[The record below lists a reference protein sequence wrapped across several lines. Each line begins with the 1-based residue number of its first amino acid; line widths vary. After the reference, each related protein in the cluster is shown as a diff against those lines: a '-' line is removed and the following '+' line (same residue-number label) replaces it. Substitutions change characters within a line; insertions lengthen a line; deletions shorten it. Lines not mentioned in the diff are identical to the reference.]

1 MEKENLK
8 DATIDEMV
16 NAIQAGEELS
26 IEDLKNCVL
35 KQATIIKAQN
45 AELKSAQKSIE
56 QLEKIKN
63 YYSQMHAKELAKS
76 ESLKAVATIINT
88 ILA

>member
-26 IEDLKNCVL
+26 IGYLKDCVL
-35 KQATIIKAQN
+35 RQATIIKTQN
-45 AELKSAQKSIE
+45 AELKSAQKRIE
-56 QLEKIKN
+56 QLEDIKT
-63 YYSQMHAKELAKS
+63 YYSQMYTKELAKS

>member
-35 KQATIIKAQN
+35 EQATIIKTQKE
-45 AELKSAQKSIE
+45 ELSNTQKRIE
-56 QLEKIKN
+56 QLEDVKT
-63 YYSQMHAKELAKS
+63 YYNQMYTKELDKR